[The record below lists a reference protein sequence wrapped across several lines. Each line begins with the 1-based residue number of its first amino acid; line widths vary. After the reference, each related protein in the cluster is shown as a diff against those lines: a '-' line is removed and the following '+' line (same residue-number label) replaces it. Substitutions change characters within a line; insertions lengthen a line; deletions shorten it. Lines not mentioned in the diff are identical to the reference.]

1 MHVRRRIRGSSSNM
15 EIFIENTVSATAYVV
30 TGALAMITA
39 EVPIRNQEEV
49 SVEFS
54 VYDQVVE
61 PSGAIVT
68 TTETR
73 YRLGPG
79 VCETILDELLRV
91 KDPKN
96 MLEGY
101 KLRVLLRVGEEFVD
115 TKEVEI
121 VQG

>member
-15 EIFIENTVSATAYVV
+15 KIFIENTVSATAYVV

>member
-1 MHVRRRIRGSSSNM
+1 MHVRRRIRVSSSNM
-15 EIFIENTVSATAYVV
+15 KIIIENTVSATAYVV

>member
-15 EIFIENTVSATAYVV
+15 KIFIENTVSATAYVV

-101 KLRVLLRVGEEFVD
+101 KLRVLLRVGEEYVD

>member
-15 EIFIENTVSATAYVV
+15 KIFIENTVSATAYVV

-79 VCETILDELLRV
+79 TCETILDELLRV

>member
-1 MHVRRRIRGSSSNM
+1 MHVRRKIRVSSSNM
-15 EIFIENTVSATAYVV
+15 KIFIENTVSATAYVV

-79 VCETILDELLRV
+79 TCETILDELLRV

>member
-1 MHVRRRIRGSSSNM
+1 
-15 EIFIENTVSATAYVV
+15 
-30 TGALAMITA
+30 MITA

-79 VCETILDELLRV
+79 TCETILDELLRV

>member
-1 MHVRRRIRGSSSNM
+1 MHVRRRIRVSSSDMN
-15 EIFIENTVSATAYVV
+15 IFIENTVSATAYVV

-79 VCETILDELLRV
+79 ACETILDELLRV

>member
-1 MHVRRRIRGSSSNM
+1 MHVRRKIRVSSSNM
-15 EIFIENTVSATAYVV
+15 KIFIENTVSATAYVV

>member
-15 EIFIENTVSATAYVV
+15 KIIIENTVSATAYVV